1 MNRDLLSKIMIF
13 VAGVG
18 IGSVVTYKL
27 VKKHYD
33 QIIQEEID
41 SVKEVFSKKEE
52 TIDVTEL
59 HPKVKVEL
67 AEQEEENP
75 EMDKYK
81 KLVRDYRK
89 ESTKKKEEKEEDE
102 EMDIDKPYVISPEE
116 FDTLDDWETI
126 SLTYYQDGVVTD
138 DAGEPMS
145 DEEIESAIGF
155 ESLEHFGE
163 YEEDSVFVRNDE
175 RRTDYEILMDADYY
189 NPQD

>member
-1 MNRDLLSKIMIF
+1 MNNFIPFLLGAVS
-13 VAGVG
+13 
-18 IGSVVTYKL
+18 GSVITWALLNNKYK
-27 VKKHYD
+27 
-33 QIIQEEID
+33 QIAQEEID

-59 HPKVKVEL
+59 HPKMKVEL

-81 KLVRDYRK
+81 TLVRDYRK

>member
-1 MNRDLLSKIMIF
+1 MSKGINNFVIF
-13 VAGVG
+13 TAGVV
-18 IGSVVTYKL
+18 IGTLAASRYFKE
-27 VKKHYD
+27 KYEK
-33 QIIQEEID
+33 ISKEEIE
-41 SVKEVFSKKEE
+41 SVKEV
-52 TIDVTEL
+52 
-59 HPKVKVEL
+59 
-67 AEQEEENP
+67 
-75 EMDKYK
+75 Y
-81 KLVRDYRK
+81 
-89 ESTKKKEEKEEDE
+89 KKKEEQFKTVSKEVEVVKSVDKDTKANGYNDIVSKYNKGGNTMRDE
-102 EMDIDKPYVISPEE
+102 IGPYVISPEE